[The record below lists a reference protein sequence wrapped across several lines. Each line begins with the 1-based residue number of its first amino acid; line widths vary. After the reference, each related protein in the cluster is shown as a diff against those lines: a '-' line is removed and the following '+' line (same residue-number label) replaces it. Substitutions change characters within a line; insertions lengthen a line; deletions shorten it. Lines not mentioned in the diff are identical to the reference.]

1 MFYFSKSTSSFDGL
15 TITEGNK
22 SGLIIGST
30 SALGMLA
37 DGELVP
43 KSQVPGTKARKQRWN
58 TVEVSLVNLTDK
70 KSAQEL
76 FWIEAVHLVQV
87 VAREY
92 SWLPLSEETN

>member
-1 MFYFSKSTSSFDGL
+1 MFLNIFYFNKSTSSFDGL

-43 KSQVPGTKARKQRWN
+43 KSQVPGTKTRKQRRN
-58 TVEVSLVNLTDK
+58 TVEVSLL
-70 KSAQEL
+70 
-76 FWIEAVHLVQV
+76 I
-87 VAREY
+87 
-92 SWLPLSEETN
+92 

>member
-15 TITEGNK
+15 TITQGNK

-43 KSQVPGTKARKQRWN
+43 KSQVPGTKARKQR
-58 TVEVSLVNLTDK
+58 
-70 KSAQEL
+70 
-76 FWIEAVHLVQV
+76 
-87 VAREY
+87 
-92 SWLPLSEETN
+92 